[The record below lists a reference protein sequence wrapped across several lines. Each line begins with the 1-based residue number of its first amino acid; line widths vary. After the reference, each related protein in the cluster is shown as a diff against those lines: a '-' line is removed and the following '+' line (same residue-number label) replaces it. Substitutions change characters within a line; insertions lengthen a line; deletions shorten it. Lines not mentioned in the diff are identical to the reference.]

1 MTDRAPQLLPSIR
14 AGSPL
19 EAELRDSLE
28 AIARNGSHELRQ
40 QIEAVLRGQLSLREF
55 ATTGL
60 FRELAAPAV
69 ARATDAVR
77 EMPAEQ
83 RRRLEEQAEDQFGT
97 SFT

>member
-1 MTDRAPQLLPSIR
+1 MTDCAPQLLPSIR

-28 AIARNGSHELRQ
+28 AIARNGSPELRQ

-55 ATTGL
+55 AATRT
-60 FRELAAPAV
+60 FRELAAASV
-69 ARATDAVR
+69 ARATDALR